1 MKMFKNML
9 PALAIAASA
18 LAVNATQAPLFEVSR
33 VNIQRV
39 SDNTLSVTFSLDTR
53 DIRPGNDREVVFT
66 PVIRAVGSAD
76 SLEMPTV
83 RIAGRN
89 RYYAYERDG
98 EIDPNNSADI
108 YRSGSGVVVDYSR
121 EIQWQPWMTQSKI
134 VVREEVANC
143 CDPAVPKA
151 TTPVALLDFTVEPF
165 IPPFSYV
172 ALTGDEAVE
181 MTAEGSAFIDFVVN
195 RTEIKPSYRRNV
207 REIAKII
214 ESIDRVK
221 NDPDATITRVTIKG
235 YASPEGPYSNN
246 VRLAMGRTASLKEY
260 VRSHYHFAPEIMSTD
275 YEPEDWEGLRRW
287 VEKCTL
293 PDRDGILSIIDSDM
307 EPDPKDAEIKRR
319 YPSEYKLILDS
330 VYPALRHSDYTV
342 KYRIR
347 TYIDIEELKRVFA
360 STPERLRPVDFS
372 RIADTFTLGSPE
384 YDEVMLKAVEIHPLD
399 PQANVNAASIA
410 MRRDDLDAAAR
421 YLDRAGDSPE
431 ALYTRGVLAARRGDD
446 AGVRFYLDL
455 AAKGGLEQASRQLD
469 ILNEMRSRPTVTYLI
484 TPTEKK

>member
-1 MKMFKNML
+1 
-9 PALAIAASA
+9 
-18 LAVNATQAPLFEVSR
+18 
-33 VNIQRV
+33 
-39 SDNTLSVTFSLDTR
+39 
-53 DIRPGNDREVVFT
+53 
-66 PVIRAVGSAD
+66 
-76 SLEMPTV
+76 
-83 RIAGRN
+83 
-89 RYYAYERDG
+89 
-98 EIDPNNSADI
+98 
-108 YRSGSGVVVDYSR
+108 
-121 EIQWQPWMTQSKI
+121 
-134 VVREEVANC
+134 
-143 CDPAVPKA
+143 
-151 TTPVALLDFTVEPF
+151 
-165 IPPFSYV
+165 
-172 ALTGDEAVE
+172 
-181 MTAEGSAFIDFVVN
+181 
-195 RTEIKPSYRRNV
+195 
-207 REIAKII
+207 
-214 ESIDRVK
+214 
-221 NDPDATITRVTIKG
+221 
-235 YASPEGPYSNN
+235 
-246 VRLAMGRTASLKEY
+246 
-260 VRSHYHFAPEIMSTD
+260 MSTD

-293 PDRDGILSIIDSDM
+293 PNRDGILTIIDSDM

-410 MRRDDLDAAAR
+410 MRHDDLDAAAR

-446 AGVRFYLDL
+446 AGARFYLDL